1 MKEWP
6 RDLRERSKYVD
17 SIFGTIAPRYD
28 LLTRLLSFGQDARWK
43 ARILRFIPEGDETT
57 RRLDLA
63 TGTAALPILFRRTR
77 YRGTIVG
84 LDRNRAMLRE
94 GRLKCAESTRIGFV
108 LGDLCRPHFRERSF
122 DAITMAYGLRYLGDL
137 RGSLEDIHRMLK
149 PGGVFVCLDFG
160 LPRNLWYRR
169 LCLGYLLTFGT
180 LWGFLLH
187 RRADTYWHIVESLC
201 AYPGQDAVARLMKE
215 VGFADIRMEEQLG
228 GISAII
234 RGAK

>member
-1 MKEWP
+1 
-6 RDLRERSKYVD
+6 
-17 SIFGTIAPRYD
+17 
-28 LLTRLLSFGQDARWK
+28 
-43 ARILRFIPEGDETT
+43 
-57 RRLDLA
+57 
-63 TGTAALPILFRRTR
+63 
-77 YRGTIVG
+77 
-84 LDRNRAMLRE
+84 
-94 GRLKCAESTRIGFV
+94 
-108 LGDLCRPHFRERSF
+108 
-122 DAITMAYGLRYLGDL
+122 
-137 RGSLEDIHRMLK
+137 
-149 PGGVFVCLDFG
+149 VFVCLDFG

-180 LWGFLLH
+180 FWGVLLH